1 MSLPLTDTQQ
11 NQNDGAIEDDNFLE
25 RCKAYIRDPYDVP
38 VPNNLVPSD
47 IILWM
52 FDNVPSSQ
60 HDKILHS
67 ALYFRV
73 HALEPNYSKKITAM
87 ILDVESSRHLLLG
100 L

>member
-1 MSLPLTDTQQ
+1 MSLPPIDTQQ
-11 NQNDGAIEDDNFLE
+11 NQIDGASEDDNFLE

-38 VPNNLVPSD
+38 IPNNLLPSE

-52 FDNVPSSQ
+52 SDDVPSSQ
-60 HDKILHS
+60 HDMMLHN

-73 HALEPNYSKKITAM
+73 HALEPNYSRKITAM
-87 ILDVESSRHLLLG
+87 ILDVESSRHRLLG